1 MKNKDKTKTVVI
13 FTVLFAVIAFNSVD
27 KANAEDGT
35 IPGVTTEM
43 VSIKSFEKEST
54 PSSFANN
61 TEAESASASTAA
73 EEDEPSLH
81 VGGAVRYNLILQAY
95 ESDIDGNSGDFTWDT
110 WRINAVYD
118 NPGGIG
124 LNFEYRF
131 YPTFDTHFIKQGW
144 LEYDLTDEWQTQLG
158 VAQVPF
164 GNLQYNSNN
173 WWFQLP
179 YYVGLEDD
187 HNMGIKFTNTTEDYQ
202 LDFAYFYSQEPFG
215 PPGYAGTYSY
225 NVNPSETI
233 IGSQASLIERNQFNI
248 RGAYNIDAGEIGASL
263 EVGQLYNQVTDEF
276 DGRFAGAV
284 HGEFNIGGLNIKPQV
299 LYYSMDAHDDA
310 GNELEAVGMGAYGVS
325 ADFYHVA
332 TEAYIA
338 SLGIARN
345 VSVDIGPITDLTF
358 YNDFSYMGKLVGEDF
373 TGDDNFEATIHNI
386 TGFLITAGPVFTYVD
401 VAQGVNQPWL
411 TDSFGTGLGPGHEDL
426 GMGDSEY
433 NMRFNINIGY
443 YF

>member
-1 MKNKDKTKTVVI
+1 MKKLYAFIQVFIIVFI
-13 FTVLFAVIAFNSVD
+13 FFTLSGFDSL
-27 KANAEDGT
+27 
-35 IPGVTTEM
+35 
-43 VSIKSFEKEST
+43 
-54 PSSFANN
+54 SFAQ
-61 TEAESASASTAA
+61 SDD
-73 EEDEPSLH
+73 EDESSLH
-81 VGGAVRYNLILQAY
+81 VGGAVRYNLILESY

-144 LEYDLTDEWQTQLG
+144 LEYDLSDEWQTQLG
-158 VAQVPF
+158 VTQVPF
-164 GNLQYNSNN
+164 GNIQYNSNN

-187 HNMGIKFTNTTEDYQ
+187 HNMGIKFTNTTDSYQ
-202 LDFAYFYSQEPFG
+202 LDLAYFFSQEPFG
-215 PPGYAGTYSY
+215 PPGMAGTYSY

-233 IGSQASLIERNQFNI
+233 LGTQANLVERNQFNI
-248 RGAYNIDAGEIGASL
+248 RGALNVGSSSEIGASF
-263 EVGQLYNQVTDEF
+263 EVGRLYNQVTDES

-284 HGEFNIGGLNIKPQV
+284 HGEFNLGSLNLKPQV
-299 LYYSMDAHDDA
+299 LYYNMDAHDDQ

-325 ADFYHVA
+325 ADFYQVA
-332 TEAYIA
+332 TEAVIL
-338 SLGIARN
+338 SLGIAK
-345 VSVDIGPITDLTF
+345 SVDVDFGPITNLTF
-358 YNDFSYMGKLVGEDF
+358 YNDFSYMEKLVGEDF

-401 VAQGVNQPWL
+401 IAQGVNQPWL
-411 TDSFGTGLGPGHEDL
+411 TDNFGVGLGPGHEDL
-426 GMGDSEY
+426 GIGESEY
-433 NMRFNINIGY
+433 NIRFNINFGF